1 MMKQQTKKNM
11 HWLNKTKIVKGINM
25 NYNNNAF
32 NGRKDVDDKSKSL
45 LSIESQPKF
54 DCCLYVC

>member
-1 MMKQQTKKNM
+1 
-11 HWLNKTKIVKGINM
+11 M

-54 DCCLYVC
+54 DCCLNVC